1 MKKIFSFFAAML
13 VAVAVTAVIVGPLC
27 FALAIL
33 IRKRGYEAKVG
44 SAEQRSAEIVEE
56 ATRTHRG
63 LCRERAS
70 IGGHRLQRV
79 VAGTAQAE

>member
-1 MKKIFSFFAAML
+1 MPDKFFSILVADGSFPWVYVL

-27 FALAIL
+27 FALAII

-56 ATRTHRG
+56 ATRNAQKI
-63 LCRERAS
+63 AS
-70 IGGHRLQRV
+70 SAKKEALLD
-79 VAGTAQAE
+79 AK